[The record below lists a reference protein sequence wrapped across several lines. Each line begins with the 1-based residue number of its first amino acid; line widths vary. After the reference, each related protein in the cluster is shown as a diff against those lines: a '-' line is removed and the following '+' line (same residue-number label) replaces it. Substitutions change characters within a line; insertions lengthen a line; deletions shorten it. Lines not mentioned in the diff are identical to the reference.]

1 MFSNAFMPTSLLKM
15 SWYKCMQAYQG
26 PQGPEGRHGQVG
38 ERVT

>member
-1 MFSNAFMPTSLLKM
+1 MPTSLLIIL
-15 SWYKCMQAYQG
+15 WYYHTQAYQG